1 LVVARELIRRLKAG
15 EEEPTIEEMIERCA
29 TTVRYSPGAKE
40 MVLNQLIPR
49 RF

>member
-1 LVVARELIRRLKAG
+1 VVARELIRRLKAG

-40 MVLNQLIPR
+40 MVLNQLIPG